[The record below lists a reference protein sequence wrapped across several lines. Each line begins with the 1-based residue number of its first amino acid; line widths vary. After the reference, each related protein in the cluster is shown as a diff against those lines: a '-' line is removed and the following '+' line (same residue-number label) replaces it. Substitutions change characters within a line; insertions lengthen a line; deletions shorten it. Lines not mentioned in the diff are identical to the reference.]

1 MEIWWTVGG
10 GRWTNLERIFDYRR
24 ALLDDIIEV
33 RVFLHKNLFGVSN
46 SAADVDDK
54 RAFR

>member
-1 MEIWWTVGG
+1 VSGE
-10 GRWTNLERIFDYRR
+10 RWTNLERIFDYRK
-24 ALLDDIIEV
+24 AVLDDIIEV
-33 RVFLHKNLFGVSN
+33 RVFLHENLFGVPN